1 MLCVAVEQHC
11 ADTNTTIISCTRVVM
26 KCESPM
32 FYLTR
37 TYHISNKCH
46 ELLLETLEKPYFG
59 FKWLLLKNTLEI
71 LVNKSFLLNKQNR

>member
-1 MLCVAVEQHC
+1 MFCVAVEQNR
-11 ADTNTTIISCTRVVM
+11 ADTNITIVSCTSGVM

-37 TYHISNKCH
+37 TYHIFNKCH

-59 FKWLLLKNTLEI
+59 FKWLLLKNILEI
-71 LVNKSFLLNKQNR
+71 LVDKYCLLNKQNI